1 MIGRFADWINSR
13 RWFVRRLMFAEW
25 YLLVGFVLSIAILKA

>member
-13 RWFVRRLMFAEW
+13 RWFVRWLLFAE
-25 YLLVGFVLSIAILKA
+25 YLLLASCAIGIVVLKA

>member
-13 RWFVRRLMFAEW
+13 RWFVRWLLFAE
-25 YLLVGFVLSIAILKA
+25 YLLLASFAIGIVVLQA